1 MDLELLLEAVIAG
14 LLLGGF
20 YAALSLGLAIAFGLL
35 DVPHIAHPA
44 FALVGAYG
52 AVLLQGRFGLDPVL
66 AGLILAVPFYFFG
79 TAVYRFYH
87 MTFERRGTDAGLRGL
102 AFFFGVAFVAEVAL
116 ILAFGIDQRGVR
128 AAYIGRALI
137 LGDFR
142 LPWRMIVA
150 SGVALV
156 VAGAMMLWLSRTY
169 VGRAVQAVAQ
179 DATALSLVGADPVRV
194 KRIAFGVATA
204 SVALS
209 GALLVVVGPVEPNMA
224 RIYIGKVFAIVVLA
238 GLGSISGTV
247 LAALLLGV
255 VESLML
261 SSTAASWTPA
271 VGFGLLL
278 AVLALKPQGLFGR

>member
-1 MDLELLLEAVIAG
+1 MDAELLLDALLAG
-14 LLLGGF
+14 VLLGGF

-52 AVLLQGRFGLDPVL
+52 AILLQGRFGLDPVL
-66 AGLILAVPFYFFG
+66 AGLLLAVPFYFFG

-87 MTFERRGTDAGLRGL
+87 TTFERRGTDAGLRGL
-102 AFFFGVAFVAEVAL
+102 AFFFGVAFVAEVLL

-128 AAYIGRALI
+128 APYIGRALV
-137 LGDFR
+137 LGETR
-142 LPWRMIVA
+142 LPWRMLVA
-150 SGVALV
+150 SGVALL

-179 DATALSLVGADPVRV
+179 DAQALSLLGADPVRV

-204 SVALS
+204 SVAMS
-209 GALLVVVGPVEPNMA
+209 GALLVVIGPVEPNMA

-238 GLGSISGTV
+238 GLGSVSGTV
-247 LAALLLGV
+247 LAAILLGV
-255 VESLML
+255 TESVML
-261 SSTAASWTPA
+261 SSPVASWTPA
-271 VGFGLLL
+271 VAFGLLL
-278 AVLALKPQGLFGR
+278 AVLALRPQGLFGR

>member
-1 MDLELLLEAVIAG
+1 MDFELLLDALLAG
-14 LLLGGF
+14 VLLGGF

-44 FALVGAYG
+44 FVLVGAYG
-52 AVLLQGRFGLDPVL
+52 AILVQGKFGIDPVL
-66 AGLILAVPFYFFG
+66 AGLLLAVPFYFFG

-87 MTFERRGTDAGLRGL
+87 TTFESRGSDAGLRGL
-102 AFFFGVAFVAEVAL
+102 AFFFGVAFVVEVLL

-128 AAYIGRALI
+128 APYIGRALEI
-137 LGDFR
+137 GELR
-142 LPWRMIVA
+142 LPWRMVVA
-150 SGVALV
+150 SAVALV

-169 VGRAVQAVAQ
+169 IGRAVQAVAQ
-179 DATALSLVGADPVRV
+179 DTQALALMGADPVRV

-238 GLGSISGTV
+238 GLGSVSGTV
-247 LAALLLGV
+247 LAAVLLGIA
-255 VESLML
+255 ESLML
-261 SSTAASWTPA
+261 SSPAASWTPA
-271 VGFGLLL
+271 VAFGLLL
-278 AVLALKPQGLFGR
+278 AVLAFRPQGLFGR